1 MSDSISCPYRS
12 LSGLT
17 PVCQI
22 VADLI
27 DRPLAE
33 CQVNDSACAYCL
45 QCGIAP
51 QAPNQVTASMAV
63 GVAKRTGDPQ
73 YLKSTLDRFRP
84 YLSKLPSAPR
94 VTTCVLRGPEVRQVA
109 CKPCQADSLIPVMM
123 PVYRCPRHSECTLHN
138 SGTFPKIQACATCG
152 DRLEKF
158 VPLEAKPAPP
168 AVLAAIHERQRT
180 AQNHANNQA
189 R

>member
-51 QAPNQVTASMAV
+51 QVPNEVVASMAI
-63 GVAKRTGDPQ
+63 GVAKRTGDPH
-73 YLKSTLDRFRP
+73 YLKSTLGRFRQ
-84 YLSKLPSAPR
+84 YLSRLPSPPP
-94 VTTCVLRGPEVRQVA
+94 VTTCVLRGPEVRQIA
-109 CKPCQADSLIPVMM
+109 CKPCQADSLVPVMV
-123 PVYRCPRHSECTLHN
+123 PVYRCPRHRECTLHN
-138 SGTFPKIQACATCG
+138 TGTFPKIQACSTCG
-152 DRLEKF
+152 DRLEKY
-158 VPLEAKPAPP
+158 VELDVRQAPP
-168 AVLAAIHERQRT
+168 AVLAAIQQPQRT
-180 AQNHANNQA
+180 AQNPANHQA